1 MAERISAEYDFP
13 DKLVDVSALNTEIA
27 ATGIAGFV
35 GVRRIAGLAIY
46 VKATAVLSPGSIATI
61 ANVIAA
67 HVPPPPPVDTVSSA
81 IRAILSKV
89 DADITAADVK
99 MLLLLMGRRLRDRG
113 LV

>member
-13 DKLVDVSALNTEIA
+13 DRPIDVQALNAEIA
-27 ATGIAGFV
+27 ATGIAGFA
-35 GVRRIAGLAIY
+35 GVRRVLGLAIY

-81 IRAILSKV
+81 IRAILSKA
-89 DADITAADVK
+89 DSDITAADVK
-99 MLLLLMGRRLRDRG
+99 ILLLLMGRRLLNRG
-113 LV
+113 QL